1 MKKKTFLFSS
11 FIEGTKLGQTVL
23 DISLLKKLWT
33 PLIKVKLSHH
43 SFLIISNLQIRH
55 IKSSSTDV
63 GLSYG
68 GRGIGIVNNGGIAM
82 LQYWE
87 PTRAEISCPMDFWN
101 YPFDTQ
107 FCHFILEPLNWD
119 FQLVNSPYLKSSQ
132 LDDQNIKMS
141 YDIEIVPLPPDLLVR
156 HPDPVSFSCLYMKLS
171 FILSPECFKYAGGIV
186 SRCER
191 LQSQNCGIH
200 IQADKEIQQVH
211 LHLLH
216 SQVESQ
222 QKVIFHFLPSAAFVL
237 SLHGDPS

>member
-55 IKSSSTDV
+55 VKSSSTDV

-156 HPDPVSFSCLYMKLS
+156 HPDPVSFSCLYISSSHLFCRQNVLNMLEALYPDVKDFKVKTVGFTYKLTRKYS
-171 FILSPECFKYAGGIV
+171 KFIFIYYIP
-186 SRCER
+186 R
-191 LQSQNCGIH
+191 
-200 IQADKEIQQVH
+200 
-211 LHLLH
+211 
-216 SQVESQ
+216 
-222 QKVIFHFLPSAAFVL
+222 
-237 SLHGDPS
+237 